1 MKIFKYL
8 ASLALLCG
16 TCSAQ
21 ASIVMAEGL
30 TYYFNYESTSAPAPI
45 SYVIPYWVQGGPWVM
60 DTGYYFDV
68 GTGPNYERIGSGY
81 SLSII
86 GWVPSWGLA
95 PFTTSSDIVLQPY
108 QLGKYSNSLIN
119 DGDFSVRFY
128 NLFGAATSLQIDGV
142 NALLVDANGGITT
155 ISGSL
160 NPVPIPAAA
169 WLMLSGIGVMGAA
182 ARRRKAKQE
191 ISRNP

>member
-8 ASLALLCG
+8 ASLALLCS
-16 TCSAQ
+16 TCGAQ

-30 TYYFNYESTSAPAPI
+30 TYYFNYDSTSAPAPI
-45 SYVIPYWVQGGPWVM
+45 SYIIPYWVQGGTWVM

-81 SLSII
+81 SVSI
-86 GWVPSWGLA
+86 GRWVPVWGLV
-95 PFTTSSDIVLQPY
+95 TGGQTSDITLDPY
-108 QLGKYSNSLIN
+108 QLGKYPNSLIK

-128 NLFGAATSLQIDGV
+128 NLFGPATSLQIDGV
-142 NALLVDANGGITT
+142 NALLVDTSGGITT

-160 NPVPIPAAA
+160 NPVPLPAAA
-169 WLMLSGIGVMGAA
+169 WLFISGAGLLGAA
-182 ARRRKAKQE
+182 AKRRKTLVVQ
-191 ISRNP
+191 P